1 MTATEEQTTAA
12 ALEARVRRLEDQDA
26 IWRLFQEY
34 RRQLDRRDF
43 AAYSRLF
50 ADDGEWLGNLGTARG
65 PAEIEQLLIRTLD
78 GWSGEATAHL
88 HLVDNAV
95 IDVDSGAG
103 RATAESTW
111 VYITR
116 DFSDNPVLSL
126 IGHYRDVLVRTADGW
141 RFQRREAFLDFP
153 YQAQDLSG

>member
-1 MTATEEQTTAA
+1 MSPDDFESTVA
-12 ALEARVRRLEDQDA
+12 ALESRVRRLEDREA
-26 IWRLFQEY
+26 IWNLFLEY

-43 AAYSRLF
+43 AAYAQLF
-50 ADDGEWLGNLGTARG
+50 TDDGEWLGNLGSARG

-78 GWSGEATAHL
+78 GWGGESTAHL
-88 HLVDNAV
+88 HLVDNAA
-95 IDVDSGAG
+95 IDVDGD

-126 IGHYRDVLVRTADGW
+126 IGHYRDVVIRTEAGW
-141 RFQRREAFLDFP
+141 RFSRREAYLDFP
-153 YQAQDLSG
+153 YRELDLSGS

>member
-1 MTATEEQTTAA
+1 MSPDDFESTLA
-12 ALEARVRRLEDQDA
+12 ALESRVRRLEDREA
-26 IWRLFQEY
+26 IWNLFLEY

-43 AAYSRLF
+43 AAYAQLF
-50 ADDGEWLGNLGTARG
+50 TEDGEWLGNLGSARG

-78 GWSGEATAHL
+78 GWGGESSAHL

-95 IDVDSGAG
+95 IEVDGD

-126 IGHYRDVLVRTADGW
+126 IGHYRDVVVRTNAGW
-141 RFQRREAFLDFP
+141 RFSRREAYLDFP
-153 YQAQDLSG
+153 YEALDLSGS

>member
-1 MTATEEQTTAA
+1 MTATTDMA
-12 ALEARVRRLEDQDA
+12 ALEARVRALEDREA

-34 RRQLDRRDF
+34 RRHLDRRDF
-43 AAYSRLF
+43 AAYAQLF
-50 ADDGEWLGNLGTARG
+50 TEDGKWLGNLGEATG

-78 GWSGEATAHL
+78 GWTGEATAHL

-95 IDVDSGAG
+95 VEPDGD

-116 DFSDNPVLSL
+116 DFRDNPVLSL
-126 IGHYRDVLVRTADGW
+126 IGHYRDVVVRTERGW
-141 RFQRREAFLDFP
+141 RFERREAYLDFP
-153 YQAQDLSG
+153 YQALDLSG

>member
-1 MTATEEQTTAA
+1 MTTVTQDETAVA
-12 ALEARVRRLEDQDA
+12 ALTARVQLLEDREA
-26 IWRLFQEY
+26 IWRLFMDY
-34 RRQLDRRDF
+34 RRHLDRRDF
-43 AAYSRLF
+43 AAYAQLF
-50 ADDGEWLGNLGTARG
+50 TEDGEWLGNLGHARG

-78 GWSGEATAHL
+78 AWSGEKTAHL

-95 IDVDSGAG
+95 VDVVGD

-126 IGHYRDVLVRTADGW
+126 IGHYRDVLVRTENGW
-141 RFQRREAFLDFP
+141 RFLRREAYLDFP
-153 YQAQDLSG
+153 HEALDLSG